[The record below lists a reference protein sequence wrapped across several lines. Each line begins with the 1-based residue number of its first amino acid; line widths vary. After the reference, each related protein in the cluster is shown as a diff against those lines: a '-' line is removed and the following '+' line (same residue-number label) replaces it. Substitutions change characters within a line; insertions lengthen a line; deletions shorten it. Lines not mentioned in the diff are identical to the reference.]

1 MYTLFLISIYCSL
14 FQRVIVVLLR
24 ILSEITMSE
33 INKSPNSSPQS
44 RLLVVDDDRRLRELL
59 VKFLSENEFLVSSA
73 ANAAEAR
80 AYLASHAVDLMI
92 LDIMMPG
99 EDGLSLTRSLTE
111 GENGKK
117 KTGKSPIPILLLTAR
132 DQVDDRIQGL
142 DIGADDYLTKPFE
155 PRELLARIKAIL
167 RRGSPAQEITQTLLK
182 MGDYH
187 FNPETGLL
195 TKGGDVI
202 FLSSTELVLLKI
214 LSQSPHK
221 PFSREDLAQ
230 RIGHR
235 VSERTIDVQI
245 TRLRRKIGDDPRQPR
260 YLQTVR
266 HIGYV
271 LSPD

>member
-1 MYTLFLISIYCSL
+1 MT
-14 FQRVIVVLLR
+14 
-24 ILSEITMSE
+24 T
-33 INKSPNSSPQS
+33 SSAQS

-59 VKFLSENEFLVSSA
+59 VKFLSENDFLVSSA

-80 AYLASHAVDLMI
+80 AYLASQSVDLMI
-92 LDIMMPG
+92 LDVMMPG
-99 EDGLSLTRSLTE
+99 EDGLSLTRSLAE
-111 GENGKK
+111 KGLQGDLEQ
-117 KTGKSPIPILLLTAR
+117 KSGVSRVVPILLLTAQ
-132 DQVDDRIQGL
+132 DQVDDRILGL
-142 DIGADDYLTKPFE
+142 DVGADDYLTKPFE

-167 RRGSPAQEITQTLLK
+167 RRSSSLENTAPSDLTL
-182 MGDYH
+182 GVYR
-187 FNPETGLL
+187 FNPTTGVL
-195 TKGGDVI
+195 TKGEDVI
-202 FLSSTELVLLKI
+202 FLSSTEMLLLKI
-214 LSQSPHK
+214 LAMSPRK

-245 TRLRRKIGDDPRQPR
+245 TRLRRKIGDDSRQPR

>member
-1 MYTLFLISIYCSL
+1 
-14 FQRVIVVLLR
+14 
-24 ILSEITMSE
+24 
-33 INKSPNSSPQS
+33 
-44 RLLVVDDDRRLRELL
+44 
-59 VKFLSENEFLVSSA
+59 VKFLQENGFMVSPA

-80 AYLASHAVDLMI
+80 AYLASQSADLI
-92 LDIMMPG
+92 VLDIMMPG
-99 EDGLSLTRSLTE
+99 EDGLSFL
-111 GENGKK
+111 
-117 KTGKSPIPILLLTAR
+117 KSFTQKEKASIPVLFLTAR
-132 DQVDDRIQGL
+132 DQIDDRIQGL
-142 DIGADDYLTKPFE
+142 DIGADDYMTKPFE

-167 RRGSPAQEITQTLLK
+167 RRSAPSNDEPTTELSL
-182 MGDYH
+182 GDFR
-187 FNPETGLL
+187 FNPETGIL
-195 TKGGDVI
+195 KKQDEVI

-214 LSQSPHK
+214 LAQNPHK

-230 RIGHR
+230 RTGHR

>member
-1 MYTLFLISIYCSL
+1 MT
-14 FQRVIVVLLR
+14 QH
-24 ILSEITMSE
+24 T
-33 INKSPNSSPQS
+33 PQS

-59 VKFLSENEFLVSSA
+59 VKFLSENDFLVSSA

-80 AYLASHAVDLMI
+80 AYLASQSADLI
-92 LDIMMPG
+92 VLDIMMPG
-99 EDGLSLTRSLTE
+99 EDGLSLTKSLVKKENHE
-111 GENGKK
+111 GG
-117 KTGKSPIPILLLTAR
+117 TSIPILLLTAR
-132 DQVDDRIQGL
+132 DHVDDRIQGL
-142 DIGADDYLTKPFE
+142 DVGADDYLTKPFE

-167 RRGSPAQEITQTLLK
+167 RRASSATGEPAVELTL
-182 MGDYH
+182 GAFR

-195 TKGGDVI
+195 KREEEVI

-214 LSQSPHK
+214 LAQNPHK
-221 PFSREDLAQ
+221 PFSREDLAI

>member
-1 MYTLFLISIYCSL
+1 MT
-14 FQRVIVVLLR
+14 
-24 ILSEITMSE
+24 
-33 INKSPNSSPQS
+33 PPQTQPQ
-44 RLLVVDDDRRLRELL
+44 LLVVDDDRRLRELL
-59 VKFLSENEFLVSSA
+59 AKFLNEHGFHVSSA

-80 AYLASHAVDLMI
+80 AYLASQSVDLMI

-99 EDGLSLTRSLTE
+99 EDGLSLTHSLSE
-111 GENGKK
+111 KEKK
-117 KTGKSPIPILLLTAR
+117 AGRGIPILLLTAR
-132 DQVDDRIQGL
+132 DEVDDRIKGL
-142 DIGADDYLTKPFE
+142 DVGADDYLTKPFE

-167 RRGSPAQEITQTLLK
+167 RRALPDEKEAPYNLK
-182 MGDYH
+182 LGAYH

-195 TKGGDVI
+195 TKGEEVI

-214 LSQSPHK
+214 LAQNPHK

-245 TRLRRKIGDDPRQPR
+245 TRLRRKIDDDPRQPR

-266 HIGYV
+266 HIGYA

>member
-1 MYTLFLISIYCSL
+1 
-14 FQRVIVVLLR
+14 VN
-24 ILSEITMSE
+24 
-33 INKSPNSSPQS
+33 NKSPSPQS

-59 VKFLSENEFLVSSA
+59 VKFLNDNDFFVSSA

-80 AYLASHAVDLMI
+80 AYLASHCVDLMI

-99 EDGLSLTRSLTE
+99 EDGLSLTRSLSLTPSLAD
-111 GENGKK
+111 
-117 KTGKSPIPILLLTAR
+117 KTSEQTGGGSQAIPILLLTAR
-132 DQVDDRIQGL
+132 DQVDDRILGL
-142 DIGADDYLTKPFE
+142 DVGADDYLTKPFE

-167 RRGSPAQEITQTLLK
+167 RRASPLQDDVPSELTL
-182 MGDYH
+182 GAYR
-187 FNPETGLL
+187 FNPATGVL
-195 TKGGDVI
+195 TKGEDVI
-202 FLSSTELVLLKI
+202 FLSSTEMVLLKI
-214 LSQSPHK
+214 LAMSPRK

>member
-1 MYTLFLISIYCSL
+1 MTKA
-14 FQRVIVVLLR
+14 Q
-24 ILSEITMSE
+24 T
-33 INKSPNSSPQS
+33 QS

-59 VKFLSENEFLVSSA
+59 VKFLSENDFLVSSA

-80 AYLASHAVDLMI
+80 AYLASQSADLI
-92 LDIMMPG
+92 VLDIMMPG
-99 EDGLSLTRSLTE
+99 EDGLSLTKSLLQKGE
-111 GENGKK
+111 GEKGKK
-117 KTGKSPIPILLLTAR
+117 RGAIPILLLTAR

-142 DIGADDYLTKPFE
+142 DVGADDYLTKPFE

-167 RRGSPAQEITQTLLK
+167 RRAAPVKGEASSELALGT
-182 MGDYH
+182 YR
-187 FNPETGLL
+187 FNQETGLL
-195 TKGGDVI
+195 TKGEEVI

-214 LSQSPHK
+214 LAQNPHK

>member
-1 MYTLFLISIYCSL
+1 
-14 FQRVIVVLLR
+14 
-24 ILSEITMSE
+24 MSF
-33 INKSPNSSPQS
+33 PHPQP

-59 VKFLSENEFLVSSA
+59 VKFLGENGFLVSSA

-80 AYLASHAVDLMI
+80 AYLASQPVDLMI

-99 EDGLSLTRSLTE
+99 EDGLSLTGSLTQKE
-111 GENGKK
+111 QGQ
-117 KTGKSPIPILLLTAR
+117 KSAGALMVPILLLTAR

-142 DIGADDYLTKPFE
+142 DVGADDYMTKPFE

-167 RRGSPAQEITQTLLK
+167 RRAFPGDGDVSCELTLGAYRFNQKSGFLMK
-182 MGDYH
+182 GD
-187 FNPETGLL
+187 
-195 TKGGDVI
+195 DVI
-202 FLSSTELVLLKI
+202 FLSSTESILMKI
-214 LSQSPHK
+214 LAQNPHK

-245 TRLRRKIGDDPRQPR
+245 TRLRRKIDDDPRQPR

-266 HIGYV
+266 HIGYM

>member
-1 MYTLFLISIYCSL
+1 MTHP
-14 FQRVIVVLLR
+14 
-24 ILSEITMSE
+24 T
-33 INKSPNSSPQS
+33 PQS

-59 VKFLSENEFLVSSA
+59 VKFLTENDFLVSSA

-80 AYLASHAVDLMI
+80 AYLASHSVDLMI

-99 EDGLSLTRSLTE
+99 EDGLSLTRSL
-111 GENGKK
+111 GQDSNGKK
-117 KTGKSPIPILLLTAR
+117 REGGRSVPVLLLTAR
-132 DQVDDRIQGL
+132 DQVDDRIEGL
-142 DIGADDYLTKPFE
+142 DVGADDYLTKPFE

-167 RRGSPAQEITQTLLK
+167 RRSTPSKVAVSTELTL
-182 MGDYH
+182 GAYV

-195 TKGGDVI
+195 NKGEEVI

-214 LSQSPHK
+214 LAQNPHK

>member
-1 MYTLFLISIYCSL
+1 MT
-14 FQRVIVVLLR
+14 
-24 ILSEITMSE
+24 
-33 INKSPNSSPQS
+33 NSPAQS

-59 VKFLSENEFLVSSA
+59 VKFLSENDFLVSSA

-80 AYLASHAVDLMI
+80 AYLASQPADLII

-99 EDGLSLTRSLTE
+99 EDGLSLTSRLAQK
-111 GENGKK
+111 ENGQNSPKK
-117 KTGKSPIPILLLTAR
+117 GLIPILLLTAR
-132 DQVDDRIQGL
+132 DHVNDRIYGL
-142 DIGADDYLTKPFE
+142 DKGADDYLTKPFD

-167 RRGSPAQEITQTLLK
+167 RRALPAEEDTPCELALGAYRFNQETSLL
-182 MGDYH
+182 M
-187 FNPETGLL
+187 
-195 TKGGDVI
+195 KGGDVI

-214 LSQSPHK
+214 LAQNPHK
-221 PFSREDLAQ
+221 PFSREELAQ

-266 HIGYV
+266 HIGYM

>member
-1 MYTLFLISIYCSL
+1 
-14 FQRVIVVLLR
+14 V
-24 ILSEITMSE
+24 
-33 INKSPNSSPQS
+33 
-44 RLLVVDDDRRLRELL
+44 
-59 VKFLSENEFLVSSA
+59 
-73 ANAAEAR
+73 
-80 AYLASHAVDLMI
+80 

-99 EDGLSLTRSLTE
+99 EDGLSLTKSLVTQK
-111 GENGKK
+111 GAKK
-117 KTGKSPIPILLLTAR
+117 FTIPILLLTAR
-132 DQVDDRIQGL
+132 DQVDDRIHGL
-142 DIGADDYLTKPFE
+142 DVGADDYLTKPFE

-167 RRGSPAQEITQTLLK
+167 RRSSIDEDEGSLELFMGIYRFNLETDALMKGEEIV
-182 MGDYH
+182 Y
-187 FNPETGLL
+187 
-195 TKGGDVI
+195 
-202 FLSSTELVLLKI
+202 LSSTELVLLKI
-214 LSQSPHK
+214 LAQNPHK

>member
-1 MYTLFLISIYCSL
+1 MNNAT
-14 FQRVIVVLLR
+14 
-24 ILSEITMSE
+24 
-33 INKSPNSSPQS
+33 SPAQS

-59 VKFLSENEFLVSSA
+59 VKFLSENDFLVSSA

-80 AYLASHAVDLMI
+80 AYLAGQSVDLMI

-99 EDGLSLTRSLTE
+99 EDGISLTRSLAEKGLTTE
-111 GENGKK
+111 KDFEEGFEQ
-117 KTGKSPIPILLLTAR
+117 KSRASRVVPILLLTAQ
-132 DQVDDRIQGL
+132 DQVDDRILGL
-142 DIGADDYLTKPFE
+142 DVGADDYLTKPFE

-167 RRGSPAQEITQTLLK
+167 RRASPLETTAPSDLTLGS
-182 MGDYH
+182 YR
-187 FNPETGLL
+187 FNPTTGVL
-195 TKGGDVI
+195 TKGEEVV
-202 FLSSTELVLLKI
+202 FLSSTEMALLKI
-214 LSQSPHK
+214 LAMNPRK

-245 TRLRRKIGDDPRQPR
+245 TRLRRKIGDDSRQPR

>member
-1 MYTLFLISIYCSL
+1 MNNT
-14 FQRVIVVLLR
+14 
-24 ILSEITMSE
+24 TT
-33 INKSPNSSPQS
+33 PPQS

-59 VKFLSENEFLVSSA
+59 VKFLSENDFLVSSA

-80 AYLASHAVDLMI
+80 AYLASQSVDLII

-99 EDGLSLTRSLTE
+99 EDGLSLTRSLSE
-111 GENGKK
+111 
-117 KTGKSPIPILLLTAR
+117 KSLGQQGGGSRAIPILLLTAQ
-132 DQVDDRIQGL
+132 DQVDDRILGL
-142 DIGADDYLTKPFE
+142 DVGADDYLTKPFE

-167 RRGSPAQEITQTLLK
+167 RRASPLEDNVLSDLTL
-182 MGDYH
+182 GAYR
-187 FNPETGLL
+187 FNPATGVL
-195 TKGGDVI
+195 TKGDEVI
-202 FLSSTELVLLKI
+202 FLSSTEMVLLKI
-214 LSQSPHK
+214 LAMSPRK

-235 VSERTIDVQI
+235 VSDRTIDVQI
-245 TRLRRKIGDDPRQPR
+245 TRLRRKIGDDSRQPR

>member
-1 MYTLFLISIYCSL
+1 MNNTA
-14 FQRVIVVLLR
+14 
-24 ILSEITMSE
+24 T
-33 INKSPNSSPQS
+33 PPQS

-59 VKFLSENEFLVSSA
+59 VKFLSENDFLVSSA

-80 AYLASHAVDLMI
+80 AYLASQSVDLII

-99 EDGLSLTRSLTE
+99 EDGLSLTRSLAE
-111 GENGKK
+111 KDKGQKK
-117 KTGKSPIPILLLTAR
+117 GPSGTVPILLLTAQ
-132 DQVDDRIQGL
+132 DQVDDRILGL
-142 DIGADDYLTKPFE
+142 DVGADDYLTKPFE
-155 PRELLARIKAIL
+155 PRELLARIRAIL
-167 RRGSPAQEITQTLLK
+167 RRASPSEDGGPTELILGAYRFNLTTGVLNK
-182 MGDYH
+182 GD
-187 FNPETGLL
+187 E
-195 TKGGDVI
+195 VI

-214 LSQSPHK
+214 LAQNPRK

-245 TRLRRKIGDDPRQPR
+245 TRLRRKIGDDSRQPR

>member
-1 MYTLFLISIYCSL
+1 MT
-14 FQRVIVVLLR
+14 
-24 ILSEITMSE
+24 
-33 INKSPNSSPQS
+33 NSPAQS

-59 VKFLSENEFLVSSA
+59 VKFLSENDFLVSSA

-80 AYLASHAVDLMI
+80 AYLASQPVDLII

-99 EDGLSLTRSLTE
+99 EDGLSLTSSLAQK
-111 GENGKK
+111 ENRQNSPKK
-117 KTGKSPIPILLLTAR
+117 GLVPILLLTAR
-132 DQVDDRIQGL
+132 DHVDDRIYGL
-142 DIGADDYLTKPFE
+142 DKGADDYLTKPFD

-167 RRGSPAQEITQTLLK
+167 RRALPAEGDSPAELALGTYRFNQETSLL
-182 MGDYH
+182 M
-187 FNPETGLL
+187 
-195 TKGGDVI
+195 KGEDVI

-214 LSQSPHK
+214 LAQSPHK

-230 RIGHR
+230 RTGHR

-266 HIGYV
+266 HIGYM

>member
-1 MYTLFLISIYCSL
+1 MT
-14 FQRVIVVLLR
+14 
-24 ILSEITMSE
+24 
-33 INKSPNSSPQS
+33 NSSPQF

-59 VKFLSENEFLVSSA
+59 VKFLSESGFLVSSA
-73 ANAAEAR
+73 TNAAEAR
-80 AYLASHAVDLMI
+80 AYLASQSVDLII

-111 GENGKK
+111 TNQGQKK
-117 KTGKSPIPILLLTAR
+117 GGNRGIPILLLTAQ
-132 DQVDDRIQGL
+132 DQVDDRILGL
-142 DIGADDYLTKPFE
+142 DVGADDYLTKPFE

-167 RRGSPAQEITQTLLK
+167 RRALPVGEVPPSELMLGA
-182 MGDYH
+182 YR
-187 FNPETGLL
+187 FNLL
-195 TKGGDVI
+195 TGVLTKEGETV
-202 FLSSTELVLLKI
+202 FLSSTEMVLLKI
-214 LSQSPHK
+214 LAMNPHK

-245 TRLRRKIGDDPRQPR
+245 TRLRRKIGDDSRQPR

>member
-1 MYTLFLISIYCSL
+1 MTKP
-14 FQRVIVVLLR
+14 Q
-24 ILSEITMSE
+24 
-33 INKSPNSSPQS
+33 PQS

-59 VKFLSENEFLVSSA
+59 VKFLTENNFLVSSA

-80 AYLASHAVDLMI
+80 AYLASQSADLI
-92 LDIMMPG
+92 VLDIMMPG
-99 EDGLSLTRSLTE
+99 EDGLSLTKSLVKQNE
-111 GENGKK
+111 GQKGAKK
-117 KTGKSPIPILLLTAR
+117 STIPILLLTAR

-142 DIGADDYLTKPFE
+142 DVGADDYLTKPFE
-155 PRELLARIKAIL
+155 PRELLARIKAIM
-167 RRGSPAQEITQTLLK
+167 RRALPAEGEGDLELTL
-182 MGDYH
+182 GIYR
-187 FNPETGLL
+187 FNLETGMLM
-195 TKGGDVI
+195 KGEEVI

-214 LSQSPHK
+214 LAQNPHK